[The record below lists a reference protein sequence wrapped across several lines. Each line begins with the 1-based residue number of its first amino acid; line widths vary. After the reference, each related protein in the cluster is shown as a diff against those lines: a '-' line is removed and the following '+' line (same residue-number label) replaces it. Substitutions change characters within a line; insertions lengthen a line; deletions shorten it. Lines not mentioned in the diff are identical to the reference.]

1 MIGGSVPSVLLE
13 VAAHELHDPFLDV
26 FNFLAAVVLDPD
38 HFEVVVKTIAA
49 QIQFF
54 HLKYEYSACLLSLH

>member
-13 VAAHELHDPFLDV
+13 VAAHELHDPFLDI
-26 FNFLAAVVLDPD
+26 FHFLAAVVLDPD

-49 QIQFF
+49 QI
-54 HLKYEYSACLLSLH
+54 